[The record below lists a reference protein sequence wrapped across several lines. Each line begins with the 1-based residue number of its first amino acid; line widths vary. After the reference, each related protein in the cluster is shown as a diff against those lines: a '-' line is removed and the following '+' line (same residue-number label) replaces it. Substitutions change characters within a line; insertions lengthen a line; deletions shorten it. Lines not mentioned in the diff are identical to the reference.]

1 MDGELIWTQV
11 SAYWVA
17 SWSVPIKSSKKR
29 PHVEGYE
36 DVPKS
41 DLPAEI
47 FQVIDTHEWTNFA
60 QISSEP
66 GIFIAGSNMAT
77 RLRIAKAIKET
88 SGHAHNRGGQGSGNQ
103 GSGNHRPSTDA
114 NQDSGSQA
122 SNPSE
127 GRRSQQEARHSEPV
141 SQSEDPGQAK
151 DGGVNA
157 FFDSGTLYVEAAR
170 YDKKGADPEA
180 ILEQIFK
187 VVDAAECEG
196 FLAVVR
202 LQGLWWSEGTYETK
216 HDSSDRCLQVLKGL
230 FNMGCRGLT
239 GDLDLSMNDL
249 DDWFLERFLRLVEDS
264 DSSLDSMNLDENR
277 ITTNGATKLLDGIQA
292 RARRSFG
299 LQLRRL
305 QLMNNPVDNCQEVEA
320 AADAAG
326 LRCCK
331 VGPPWTREEAARALL
346 KKSSWSTYFYGPIQ
360 LLRSKMLD
368 MPRQLTMVECP
379 ICNCVLK
386 HDLGLKYTVTGNL
399 ASHLCG
405 DKHRKKIL
413 DFLQDHKVMCNILI
427 VSPVWSFT
435 LHPLTGEL
443 KWVEK
448 REDLHVMPQPDRDSY
463 QVDVRR
469 EATSVRAF
477 LWPEGRESVAKQVNP
492 EMAYDILEHRHKL
505 EKNQLWPDPTDSANR
520 KLNVRDIEF
529 TQASIAPRFRNG
541 GYLTKLISDLNEG
554 NLDPCRTDWLQLE
567 VVQFRDKFYSND
579 NRRLFCLKQHQRH
592 VDWNVKV
599 MTRVYSIPKVLE
611 RFVERYFERW
621 KLIGDK
627 DPDYIRVRGPRVQ
640 STPPWRR

>member
-1 MDGELIWTQV
+1 MI
-11 SAYWVA
+11 
-17 SWSVPIKSSKKR
+17 
-29 PHVEGYE
+29 
-36 DVPKS
+36 
-41 DLPAEI
+41 
-47 FQVIDTHEWTNFA
+47 
-60 QISSEP
+60 
-66 GIFIAGSNMAT
+66 
-77 RLRIAKAIKET
+77 
-88 SGHAHNRGGQGSGNQ
+88 
-103 GSGNHRPSTDA
+103 
-114 NQDSGSQA
+114 
-122 SNPSE
+122 
-127 GRRSQQEARHSEPV
+127 
-141 SQSEDPGQAK
+141 
-151 DGGVNA
+151 
-157 FFDSGTLYVEAAR
+157 
-170 YDKKGADPEA
+170 
-180 ILEQIFK
+180 
-187 VVDAAECEG
+187 
-196 FLAVVR
+196 
-202 LQGLWWSEGTYETK
+202 
-216 HDSSDRCLQVLKGL
+216 
-230 FNMGCRGLT
+230 
-239 GDLDLSMNDL
+239 
-249 DDWFLERFLRLVEDS
+249 
-264 DSSLDSMNLDENR
+264 
-277 ITTNGATKLLDGIQA
+277 
-292 RARRSFG
+292 
-299 LQLRRL
+299 
-305 QLMNNPVDNCQEVEA
+305 
-320 AADAAG
+320 
-326 LRCCK
+326 
-331 VGPPWTREEAARALL
+331 
-346 KKSSWSTYFYGPIQ
+346 
-360 LLRSKMLD
+360 
-368 MPRQLTMVECP
+368 
-379 ICNCVLK
+379 
-386 HDLGLKYTVTGNL
+386 
-399 ASHLCG
+399 
-405 DKHRKKIL
+405 KHRKKIL